1 MLMRRI
7 ALLAGV
13 FLFTFFIMSEKKVN
27 AYLLMSPLFSVS
39 LSQEH
44 VIHSIPIQKKKIAL
58 TFDDGPTLDET
69 VQILDLLKE
78 YDAKATFFVVGSRVE
93 RYASIVEREI
103 REGHE
108 VGNHTFHH
116 LIWTR
121 NVSEKQLI
129 KEIELTQEA
138 ISNISGYQPSLFRP
152 VQGFYSQKLVDVV
165 EHSNLQVVLW
175 SQKHDTRDWD
185 RPGVKYIV
193 QNVLNDIENGDI
205 ILLHDHVNGKS
216 QTILALKRILPA
228 LKEKGYECVTI
239 SELLKTYESTH

>member
-1 MLMRRI
+1 MRRMV
-7 ALLAGV
+7 LLVGV
-13 FLFTFFIMSEKKVN
+13 SLFTLFIMSEKTVN
-27 AYLLMSPLFSVS
+27 AYSLMSPLFSIS
-39 LSQEH
+39 LPQEH

-58 TFDDGPTLDET
+58 TFDDGPTSDET
-69 VQILDLLKE
+69 VQILDILKE

-93 RYASIVEREI
+93 RYASIVEREV

-121 NVSEKQLI
+121 NASEKQLI
-129 KEIELTQEA
+129 KEIELTQKT
-138 ISNISGYQPSLFRP
+138 ISNISGHEPSLFRP
-152 VQGFYSQKLVDVV
+152 VQGFYDKKLVDVV
-165 EHSNLQVVLW
+165 GRSNLQVVLW

-185 RPGVKYIV
+185 RPGVEYIV
-193 QNVLNDIENGDI
+193 QKVLDDIENGDI

-239 SELLKTYESTH
+239 SELLKTLENTY

>member
-1 MLMRRI
+1 MRRI
-7 ALLAGV
+7 VLLVGLS
-13 FLFTFFIMSEKKVN
+13 LFILFMMSEKTVE
-27 AYLLMSPLFSVS
+27 AYSMMREFSSPPLPR
-39 LSQEH
+39 EH
-44 VIHSIPIQKKKIAL
+44 VIHSIPIEKKKIAL
-58 TFDDGPTLDET
+58 TFDDGPTSDET

-93 RYASIVEREI
+93 RHASIIEREI

-116 LIWTR
+116 LIWDR

-129 KEIELTQEA
+129 KEIKLTQKA

-152 VQGFYSQKLVDVV
+152 VQGFYNQKLVDVV
-165 EHSNLQVVLW
+165 EQSSLQVVLW

-185 RPGVKYIV
+185 RPGVNYIV

-239 SELLKTYESTH
+239 SELLKTFESTH

>member
-1 MLMRRI
+1 MGRMV
-7 ALLAGV
+7 LLVGV
-13 FLFTFFIMSEKKVN
+13 SLFTLFVMSEKTVN
-27 AYLLMSPLFSVS
+27 AYSLISPLFSIS
-39 LSQEH
+39 LPQEH

-121 NVSEKQLI
+121 NVSDKQLI

-138 ISNISGYQPSLFRP
+138 ISNIGGYQPSLFRP
-152 VQGFYSQKLVDVV
+152 VQGFYNQKLVNVV
-165 EHSNLQVVLW
+165 ERSNLKVVLW

-185 RPGVKYIV
+185 RPGVEYIV

-216 QTILALKRILPA
+216 QTILALKRILPT
-228 LKEKGYECVTI
+228 LKEKGYEFVTI
-239 SELLKTYESTH
+239 SELLKTFENTH

>member
-1 MLMRRI
+1 MGRMV
-7 ALLAGV
+7 LLVGIS
-13 FLFTFFIMSEKKVN
+13 LFTLFVMSEKTVN
-27 AYLLMSPLFSVS
+27 AYSLMSPLFSIS
-39 LSQEH
+39 LPQEH

-58 TFDDGPTLDET
+58 TFDDGPTSDET

-93 RYASIVEREI
+93 RHGSIIEREI

-129 KEIELTQEA
+129 KEIELTQKA

-152 VQGFYSQKLVDVV
+152 VQGFYNQKLVDVV
-165 EHSNLQVVLW
+165 EQSNLQVVLW

-185 RPGVKYIV
+185 RPGVEYIV
-193 QNVLNDIENGDI
+193 QNVLDDIENGDI

-216 QTILALKRILPA
+216 QTISALKRILPA

-239 SELLKTYESTH
+239 SDLLKTVEITH